1 MTAQPSI
8 RAGEQAWLDHDHE
21 TGYVELIGG
30 ELIVAGGS
38 TPTHQRM
45 VSRYEGLL
53 NRIKPDG
60 EVFIAPLGVKLA
72 DDYIPEPDVFWVSAA
87 NPMQEDGLRLI
98 GIPDLII
105 EIASPT
111 SQRRDRF
118 DKFRLYE
125 RVGVKEYWI
134 SDSETYITEVYAL
147 ENKKYAL
154 VGKYA
159 PEESFESPLLR
170 QTIDLKAVFAALPP
184 AVQLPDP

>member
-30 ELIVAGGS
+30 ELIVAGGAS
-38 TPTHQRM
+38 FKHQDILHGYIRQLD
-45 VSRYEGLL
+45 GKIP
-53 NRIKPDG
+53 NGRIY
-60 EVFIAPLGVKLA
+60 FAPLSVRM
-72 DDYIPEPDVFWVSAA
+72 DDLNIPEPDLFWISEE
-87 NPMQEDGLRLI
+87 NPGQREERQFI
-98 GIPDLII
+98 GVPDLII
-105 EIASPT
+105 EIVSPT

-125 RVGVKEYWI
+125 RVGVREYWI

-147 ENKKYAL
+147 ENNKYAL

-170 QTIDLKAVFAALPP
+170 QTIDLKAVFATLPP
-184 AVQLPDP
+184 VQLPDP

>member
-1 MTAQPSI
+1 MTAQPTI
-8 RAGEQAWLDHDHE
+8 RTGEQAWLDHEHE

-30 ELIVAGGS
+30 ELIVAGGG

-60 EVFIAPLGVKLA
+60 EVFIAPLGVRMVEN
-72 DDYIPEPDVFWVSAA
+72 YIPEPDVFWVSAS
-87 NPMQEDGLRLI
+87 NPMGEDGLRLI
-98 GIPDLII
+98 GVPDLII
-105 EIASPT
+105 EIASPS

-147 ENKKYAL
+147 ENNKYML

-159 PEESFESPLLR
+159 PEESFDSPLLR
-170 QTIDLKAVFAALPP
+170 QTVDLKAVFATLLPP
-184 AVQLPDP
+184 VEPVDS

>member
-8 RAGEQAWLDHDHE
+8 RSGEQAWLEHDHE

-30 ELIVAGGS
+30 ELIVAGGG

-45 VSRYEGLL
+45 VSRYEALL
-53 NRIKPDG
+53 NCVKPDG

-72 DDYIPEPDVFWVSAA
+72 DDYIPEPDVFWVSAS

-98 GIPDLII
+98 GVPDLII
-105 EIASPT
+105 EIVSPT
-111 SQRRDRF
+111 SQRRDRC

-134 SDSETYITEVYAL
+134 SDSETYITEVYVL

-170 QTIDLKAVFAALPP
+170 QTIDLKAVFAALPLPVEP
-184 AVQLPDP
+184 ADP